1 MLLLYAD
8 IGSYTP
14 SFKKP
19 TVQKPSK
26 TAQYNKLSLSS
37 LSGRESGVYL
47 WGDGHTLPTEL
58 DKESIGFVAKV
69 ALGKLEI
76 IFWNKYFQGPEHVPV

>member
-1 MLLLYAD
+1 MCEPIVHKQMLLLYAD

-19 TVQKPSK
+19 TVQKPNK
-26 TAQYNKLSLSS
+26 TAKYNKLSLSS

-58 DKESIGFVAKV
+58 EKESIGFVAKV
-69 ALGKLEI
+69 ALGKQ
-76 IFWNKYFQGPEHVPV
+76 N